1 MRTNTNLF
9 LYVISMY
16 LLLVV
21 SFNLSAETP
30 SDENPVYQVNNK
42 ALGFQVGSLSGVG
55 LSYHQWFGSNG
66 LQITGG
72 VLPSY
77 GSEIS
82 YNIGVEYQRIVFGS
96 NANDWLSG
104 VLYIYGAG
112 FHGGRVD
119 SNTGAYSPSFGIGAG
134 IGIEIILFEHFS
146 IPIGLVNG
154 VGITPW
160 DPYNKFEFIL
170 MPQAGFRYRYN

>member
-1 MRTNTNLF
+1 
-9 LYVISMY
+9 
-16 LLLVV
+16 
-21 SFNLSAETP
+21 
-30 SDENPVYQVNNK
+30 
-42 ALGFQVGSLSGVG
+42 
-55 LSYHQWFGSNG
+55 
-66 LQITGG
+66 
-72 VLPSY
+72 
-77 GSEIS
+77 
-82 YNIGVEYQRIVFGS
+82 
-96 NANDWLSG
+96 
-104 VLYIYGAG
+104 
-112 FHGGRVD
+112 VD